1 MLDHKL
7 IIFNHLAKNPN
18 MTKVAETLHLSQPAV
33 SKSIKELENE
43 LSITLFDRIKGR
55 MQLTTAGKYLLQA
68 TEDLIRKERDIRS
81 DIDRLKN
88 TFSGT
93 LCLGASTTL
102 SQYILPEILSGFTAR
117 YPNIHIQ
124 VISGNTAQ
132 IEQEICNDNLH
143 LAFIEGTPNQP
154 DIHYIPFLKD
164 EIVLTGAA
172 SAKIPATL
180 QKTELPQLKFV
191 FREKDSGTLSVI
203 RKALSEIG
211 IPLSSLHEQLILGT
225 TEGIKNYLQLTDCFA
240 FLSVYSIRH
249 ELMAGKLKIIDIE
262 DVTIERMFHII
273 HKQGYLDAYA
283 RKFMDYAIR
292 YSQKHDK

>member
-102 SQYILPEILSGFTAR
+102 SQYILPEILSGFTA
-117 YPNIHIQ
+117 
-124 VISGNTAQ
+124 
-132 IEQEICNDNLH
+132 
-143 LAFIEGTPNQP
+143 
-154 DIHYIPFLKD
+154 
-164 EIVLTGAA
+164 
-172 SAKIPATL
+172 
-180 QKTELPQLKFV
+180 
-191 FREKDSGTLSVI
+191 
-203 RKALSEIG
+203 
-211 IPLSSLHEQLILGT
+211 PLSQYT
-225 TEGIKNYLQLTDCFA
+225 
-240 FLSVYSIRH
+240 YS
-249 ELMAGKLKIIDIE
+249 
-262 DVTIERMFHII
+262 
-273 HKQGYLDAYA
+273 GYQRQYRPNRTGNL
-283 RKFMDYAIR
+283 
-292 YSQKHDK
+292 